1 MAEIT
6 SLAREYENSA
16 DILLTRIHAR
26 NEKLKT
32 IHRCSKE
39 AYQLKRELRVLYN
52 ERQEA
57 LETARHLKR
66 CYDKESTNDTIH

>member
-57 LETARHLKR
+57 LETARHLR
-66 CYDKESTNDTIH
+66 GYYEKERGNDTIH